1 MRNKKKLFVYSDSPT
16 ATTGFGT
23 LCRHILDGLYNTG
36 LYDITVLGINEI
48 GAPHQLPYKIYPA
61 QYHDD
66 YLGKEKFLRALLE
79 LEIDIVFAICEVN
92 AVAIFMPELL
102 EFARQ
107 QGKNFK
113 TVIYFPVEGFISE
126 EGINAISYFDYK
138 LTFTEYAKQYLLSKK
153 SDLDI
158 RIIPHGINTKE
169 FYPLPSEEKI
179 ALKKQLLQSHSDK
192 FLFTNVNRNTPRKD
206 IPRTLQA
213 FKQFKEHVPNSML
226 YLHMAQYDSGW
237 YLPDVC
243 KSFDLR
249 IPDDVLVTDDNF
261 STFKGVDVEMLNIIY
276 NITDCLISTTQ
287 GEGWGLTWTEAMATK
302 TPVIMP
308 NNTAM
313 TENIIP
319 ERGYLVKSGTNP
331 NLFVFSK
338 DIKAFLP
345 IVDVDD
351 MVETM
356 LHVYQ
361 HPDEATQKAETAYQ
375 WVTQQLNWTKNI
387 VPKWLMLFNEVA
399 VSAIKSKQQ
408 GE

>member
-1 MRNKKKLFVYSDSPT
+1 
-16 ATTGFGT
+16 
-23 LCRHILDGLYNTG
+23 
-36 LYDITVLGINEI
+36 
-48 GAPHQLPYKIYPA
+48 
-61 QYHDD
+61 
-66 YLGKEKFLRALLE
+66 
-79 LEIDIVFAICEVN
+79 
-92 AVAIFMPELL
+92 
-102 EFARQ
+102 
-107 QGKNFK
+107 
-113 TVIYFPVEGFISE
+113 
-126 EGINAISYFDYK
+126 
-138 LTFTEYAKQYLLSKK
+138 
-153 SDLDI
+153 
-158 RIIPHGINTKE
+158 
-169 FYPLPSEEKI
+169 
-179 ALKKQLLQSHSDK
+179 
-192 FLFTNVNRNTPRKD
+192 
-206 IPRTLQA
+206 
-213 FKQFKEHVPNSML
+213 
-226 YLHMAQYDSGW
+226 MAQYDSGW

-243 KSFDLR
+243 KCFDLR